1 MCSKFCGDDV
11 LLLPSPVK
19 LIRNSAFYSDSLH
32 FLPVRVHLRSS
43 ASAPCRFHSR
53 SVQLSHLLCSSQIHS
68 ALRRAKHLAPPRA
81 QGRASAPGQQ
91 GLDTSPPLQS
101 YAFGVCGIVQSL
113 CFLRADALMWPE
125 PRCMIYYT
133 TNSVTTAN
141 AAVIM
146 TTEPPRSLPLHTVSS
161 I

>member
-81 QGRASAPGQQ
+81 QGRASALGQQ
-91 GLDTSPPLQS
+91 GLDTSPPP
-101 YAFGVCGIVQSL
+101 AEL
-113 CFLRADALMWPE
+113 CLWCVWYRSE
-125 PRCMIYYT
+125 PLFPACRCLDVART
-133 TNSVTTAN
+133 SVHD
-141 AAVIM
+141 
-146 TTEPPRSLPLHTVSS
+146 LLHY
-161 I
+161 